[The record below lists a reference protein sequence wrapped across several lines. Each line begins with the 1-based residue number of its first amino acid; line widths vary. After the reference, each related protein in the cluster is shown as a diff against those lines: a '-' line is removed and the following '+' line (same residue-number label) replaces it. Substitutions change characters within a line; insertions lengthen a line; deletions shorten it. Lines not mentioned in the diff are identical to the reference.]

1 MFICQ
6 ENNTK
11 EAVMQNSGQD
21 KSGNKAL
28 TTALETDTKT
38 VKQTKQ

>member
-11 EAVMQNSGQD
+11 EAVIQNSGHD

-28 TTALETDTKT
+28 TITALENRHKI
-38 VKQTKQ
+38 VKQ